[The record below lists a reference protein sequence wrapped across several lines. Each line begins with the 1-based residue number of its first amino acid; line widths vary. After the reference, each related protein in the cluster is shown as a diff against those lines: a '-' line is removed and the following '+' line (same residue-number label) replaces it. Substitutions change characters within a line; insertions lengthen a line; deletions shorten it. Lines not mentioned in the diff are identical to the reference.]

1 VNLLVFLNLSET
13 EIKMQLK
20 KINPNLQQA
29 LIENDFLEANAMQQE
44 TFSTIKSGA
53 DAVIQSPSGT
63 GKSTTIVLNVIQRV
77 EKAVGEST
85 RALVFVEDKEKVV
98 EMVELFKRLANYTD
112 IRVIGAHDKGDIDFD
127 KNQISLGMDVI
138 IGTTTKINAMFA
150 SAGFNMNTIK
160 MFVIDDADV
169 LFRNRLDATIMR
181 LSASVEKT
189 QRIFF
194 CTEITERVE
203 VLADKIMIEPVFFE
217 ME

>member
-1 VNLLVFLNLSET
+1 
-13 EIKMQLK
+13 
-20 KINPNLQQA
+20 
-29 LIENDFLEANAMQQE
+29 
-44 TFSTIKSGA
+44 
-53 DAVIQSPSGT
+53 
-63 GKSTTIVLNVIQRV
+63 
-77 EKAVGEST
+77 
-85 RALVFVEDKEKVV
+85 
-98 EMVELFKRLANYTD
+98 MVELFKKLSNYTD

-150 SAGFNMNTIK
+150 SAGFNMNTVK
-160 MFVIDDADV
+160 MFVVDDADV

-194 CTEITERVE
+194 CSEITERVE
-203 VLADKIMIEPVFFE
+203 VLAEKIMIEPVFFE